1 MVAKSSHLFIL
12 KPYWYHMTDIV
23 IIDYVLASSEY
34 GIEFAAA
41 VVNKEGNVMGTQ
53 FHPEK
58 SGDLGLK
65 MLENFVGM
73 C

>member
-1 MVAKSSHLFIL
+1 
-12 KPYWYHMTDIV
+12 MTDIV

-41 VVNKEGNVMGTQ
+41 AVNRKGNVMGTQ

-58 SGDLGLK
+58 SRDPGLK
-65 MLENFVGM
+65 MLEKFVGM